1 MDYKDTLL
9 LPKTEFP
16 MRGNLGV
23 KEVEIQQF
31 WKDIDLYNK
40 VLLKN
45 ENNKEFFFHDGP
57 PYANGSIHIGHALNK
72 ILKDIVVRYKTMQG
86 FYTPFIPGW
95 DTHGLPIENAVSKK
109 GVDRKKISATEFIQK
124 CKEYA
129 LEQVE
134 TQKGQMK
141 RLGIM
146 ADFDHPYIT
155 LTPDYEARQIRVFK
169 ECVKKNYIYRGL
181 KPVYWSY
188 SSESALAEAEVE
200 YENVDSK
207 SIYFTFIIKD
217 SKDQDLI
224 GANLLVWTTTP
235 WTLPANLAVSANPDI
250 VYVLILEDNKKY
262 VLSKNLLPGLKE
274 KLELKQAKILKEF
287 KGVELE
293 NTQYI
298 HCLYEDKILPVILGD
313 HVLDTDGTGLVHTA
327 PGHGMDDYKVG
338 LKYNLEILSPINE
351 KGVLTEEAGI
361 FKGLF
366 YEDANDEIVKF
377 LKEKDQLIKL
387 DIINHSYPHDWRT
400 GKPIIF
406 RSTPQWFFSIKP
418 IEDKILESI
427 KDVSWYPKWGEVR
440 LSNMIKGRNDW
451 CISRQRLWGVP
462 IPVFYNEDDSPILD
476 ENVIEHIAN
485 LFEKHG
491 SSIWFSKTAEE
502 LLPKGY
508 TNEKSPNNKF
518 RKETDI
524 MDVWF
529 DSGTSFL
536 TLKDGVSEIYFEG
549 SDQYRGWFNSS
560 LINSVAVNEKAPY
573 KRVISHGFVLDDKGN
588 KMSKSKGNVIDP
600 NLMSKK
606 YGADVLRLWAASVDY
621 QQDVRLSEDLILKI
635 SESYRKIRNTVRYM
649 LGNLSDFD
657 KEKDYW
663 AFSMRQRLDQVM
675 SLKLYKLQNLC
686 IEKYDNFEFSQV
698 YREILSFITNDLSAF
713 YLDYTKDTLYVALKN
728 GYERKSVQSTIY
740 DILLTLLKLLTPI
753 IPHTASEAYQNLN
766 YKEKEDIY
774 LLEFPKKVNRKL
786 DYLMESFD
794 LFMTIREKVLKEIEE
809 YRQQGLL
816 GKSLSAIVDIKLSK
830 NDIEKLQLLDADLRN
845 VLMIAELNLIE
856 SDNFEV
862 KVSVSDLKECKR
874 CWNIRSLND
883 NDICDRCQ
891 DVMDKDYA

>member
-298 HCLYEDKILPVILGD
+298 HCLYEDKVLPVILGD

-366 YEDANDEIVKF
+366 YEDANDEIIKF
-377 LKEKDQLIKL
+377 LKEKDQLLKL

-753 IPHTASEAYQNLN
+753 IPHTASEAYQNLS

-774 LLEFPKKVNRKL
+774 LLEFPKKVNRKF

>member
-45 ENNKEFFFHDGP
+45 KNNKEFFFHDGP

-298 HCLYEDKILPVILGD
+298 HCLYEDKVLPVILGD

-366 YEDANDEIVKF
+366 YEDANDEIIKF
-377 LKEKDQLIKL
+377 LKEKDQLLKL

-753 IPHTASEAYQNLN
+753 IPHTASEAYQNLS

>member
-169 ECVKKNYIYRGL
+169 ECVKKNYIYRGS

-235 WTLPANLAVSANPDI
+235 WTLPANLAVSANPNI

-366 YEDANDEIVKF
+366 YEDANDEIIKF
-377 LKEKDQLIKL
+377 LKEKDQLLKL

-862 KVSVSDLKECKR
+862 KVSVSNLKECKR

>member
-366 YEDANDEIVKF
+366 YEDANDEIIKF
-377 LKEKDQLIKL
+377 LKEKDQLLKL

-753 IPHTASEAYQNLN
+753 IPHTASEAYQNLS

>member
-366 YEDANDEIVKF
+366 YEDANDEIIKF
-377 LKEKDQLIKL
+377 LKEKDQLLKL

-476 ENVIEHIAN
+476 EKVIEHIAN

-753 IPHTASEAYQNLN
+753 IPHTASEAYQNLS

>member
-9 LPKTEFP
+9 LPKTNFP
-16 MRGNLGV
+16 MRGNLGI
-23 KEVEIQQF
+23 KEVEIQKY
-31 WKDIDLYNK
+31 WKDINLYEK

-45 ENNKEFFFHDGP
+45 KENKEFFFHDGP
-57 PYANGSIHIGHALNK
+57 PYANNSIHIGHALNK
-72 ILKDIVVRYKTMQG
+72 ILKDIIVRYKSMQG
-86 FYTPFIPGW
+86 FYTPYIPGW

-109 GVDRKKISATEFIQK
+109 GVDRKKISSTEFRQK
-124 CKEYA
+124 CKDYA

-134 TQKGQMK
+134 VQKEQMK

-146 ADFDHPYIT
+146 ADFENPYIT
-155 LTPDYEARQIRVFK
+155 LTPDFEARQIRLFA
-169 ECVKKNYIYRGL
+169 ECVRKNYIYRGL

-207 SIYFTFIIKD
+207 SIYFTFLVKD
-217 SKDQDLI
+217 SKDKDLI

-235 WTLPANLAVSANPDI
+235 WTLPANLAVSANPEID
-250 VYVLILEDNKKY
+250 YVLVKVENKKY
-262 VLSKNLLPGLKE
+262 ILSKNLLPGLKE
-274 KLELKQAKILKEF
+274 KLNLNDTKILKEF
-287 KGVELE
+287 KGLELE
-293 NTQYI
+293 HTKYI

-338 LKYNLEILSPINE
+338 LKYNLDILSPVNE
-351 KGVLTEEAGI
+351 KGVLTEEARQ
-361 FKGLF
+361 FSGLF
-366 YEDANDEIVKF
+366 YENANDEIIKF
-377 LKEKDQLIKL
+377 LKEKDSLVKL
-387 DIINHSYPHDWRT
+387 EIINHSYPHDWRT

-406 RSTPQWFFSIKP
+406 RATPQWFFSIKP
-418 IEDKILESI
+418 IEDKILDAI
-427 KDVSWYPKWGEVR
+427 KDVKWYPKWGEIR

-476 ENVIEHIAN
+476 QEVIEHVAE
-485 LFEKHG
+485 LFEQHG
-491 SSIWFSKTAEE
+491 SNIWFLKEALE

-508 TNEKSPNNKF
+508 TNPKSPNNKF

-536 TLKDGVSEIYFEG
+536 TLKDGVSEIYLEG

-573 KRVISHGFVLDDKGN
+573 KTVISHGFVLDEKGN

-600 NLMSKK
+600 NLMCKK
-606 YGADVLRLWAASVDY
+606 YGADVLRLWVASVDY

-635 SESYRKIRNTVRYM
+635 SESYRKIRNTIRYM
-649 LGNLSDFD
+649 LGNLFDFD
-657 KEKDYW
+657 FKKDYW

-675 SLKLYKLQNLC
+675 TLKLFKLQNTCL
-686 IEKYDNFEFSQV
+686 EKYENYDFSQV

-713 YLDYTKDTLYVALKN
+713 YLDYTKDTLYVSLKD
-728 GYERKSVQSTIY
+728 GYERRSVQSTIY
-740 DILLTLLKLLTPI
+740 DILMTLLKFLTPI
-753 IPHTASEAYQNLN
+753 IPHTTTESYLSLNNL
-766 YKEKEDIY
+766 EKEDIY
-774 LLEFPKKVNRKL
+774 LLNLPKKDNHKL
-786 DYLMESFD
+786 DNLMESFE
-794 LFMTIREKVLKEIEE
+794 LFISIREKVLKEIEE
-809 YRQQGLL
+809 YRQKGLL
-816 GKSLSAIVDIKLSK
+816 GKSLSAIVDIKLPQT
-830 NDIEKLQLLDADLRN
+830 DIEKLKLLDTELRN
-845 VLMIAELNLIE
+845 VLMVAECNLIA
-856 SDNFEV
+856 SDSFE
-862 KVSVSDLKECKR
+862 VSVSVSNDLECKR
-874 CWNIRSLND
+874 CWNIRKLNE
-883 NDICDRCQ
+883 NAICLRCQ

>member
-262 VLSKNLLPGLKE
+262 VLSKNLLSGLKE

-366 YEDANDEIVKF
+366 YEDANDEIIKF
-377 LKEKDQLIKL
+377 LKEKDQLLKL

-753 IPHTASEAYQNLN
+753 IPHTASEAYQNLS

>member
-298 HCLYEDKILPVILGD
+298 HCLYEDKVLPVILGD

-366 YEDANDEIVKF
+366 YEDANDEIIKF
-377 LKEKDQLIKL
+377 LKEKDQLLKL

-830 NDIEKLQLLDADLRN
+830 NDIEKLQLLEADLRN